1 MDKSQYL
8 DVMGK
13 STLVK
18 YKLAALFIAFLLV
31 IGAAYYVI
39 TPKVIVSNL
48 SDTQYDELVI
58 SLPSSRVSFAPI
70 EAQSSNT
77 IFYSRQ
83 KKAGVGT
90 YSLRRGEMAISSDE
104 FPYPEGT
111 EIGRV
116 LRFTIEGNGEI
127 SVGN

>member
-1 MDKSQYL
+1 MK
-8 DVMGK
+8 
-13 STLVK
+13 K
-18 YKLAALFIAFLLV
+18 YKLAALLITFLLV
-31 IGAAYYVI
+31 IGAGYYVI
-39 TPKVIVSNL
+39 TPKVVVSNL
-48 SDTQYDELVI
+48 SDTEYDELVI
-58 SLPSSRVSFAPI
+58 SLPGSRVSFTPI

-90 YSLRRGEMAISSDE
+90 YSLRSANLAISSNE
-104 FPYPEGT
+104 FPYPGGS

-116 LRFTIEGNGEI
+116 LRFTIEVNGEI